1 MSAKDQNI
9 PKVAAINEQL
19 VELRREIG
27 RVAVESGSTSSPAV
41 KAVQAQIAE
50 LTAKLREAEAAQE
63 RIVPKPLNATSTLEA
78 LGRLGRTAKPKR
90 VQPPTQPE
98 LPLFDPAKLEGMPP
112 LDADVGD
119 PMEHDQT
126 YQADK
131 SLKHLR
137 EFHRQLSEQ
146 LVAVNRELTRQAN
159 DAAPELRDEA
169 EALRSKQAEVEAE
182 IEAETKE
189 LKALLQAEKQRKATE
204 LIEADEVGKGG
215 LVKVR
220 HPNRDFFLADLF
232 DYAMKDDGASMEAP
246 IFTLSTKPDLSIWT
260 WTSKDG
266 NKSIKVAPSVLGRAT
281 QHDKDVLIYVVSQLT
296 EALNRGRE
304 DAKHRVV
311 RFTVYDFL
319 VTTNR
324 GVSGDDYQRLQEA
337 FERLRGTSIT
347 TDIKTGG
354 QRVKEG
360 FGIIDRWKIIEK
372 APDDERMIAV
382 EVTLSEW
389 LYNAVSAFEVL
400 TIHPDYFRL
409 RKPLARRLYE
419 LARKHCGHQTSWAIG
434 LELLR
439 EKSGSKSNIKEF
451 RRMVRAIEADDS
463 LPEYR
468 LVLGQDDKVT
478 FYVRDGARLIRGI
491 TKRVSG
497 A

>member
-1 MSAKDQNI
+1 MA
-9 PKVAAINEQL
+9 
-19 VELRREIG
+19 
-27 RVAVESGSTSSPAV
+27 T
-41 KAVQAQIAE
+41 
-50 LTAKLREAEAAQE
+50 
-63 RIVPKPLNATSTLEA
+63 KP
-78 LGRLGRTAKPKR
+78 GK
-90 VQPPTQPE
+90 
-98 LPLFDPAKLEGMPP
+98 FDPDKLEKLNLSALFEQHEPNWM
-112 LDADVGD
+112 DSAD
-119 PMEHDQT
+119 
-126 YQADK
+126 
-131 SLKHLR
+131 HLMALR
-137 EFHRQLSEQ
+137 QWHRQLSEEM
-146 LVAVNRELTRQAN
+146 VATYRELARLAVRNGGDSSEAQALREQIK
-159 DAAPELRDEA
+159 ELQAKRAEA
-169 EALRSKQAEVEAE
+169 EAD
-182 IEAETKE
+182 IEAEAKPYQ
-189 LKALLQAEKQRKATE
+189 ARLQTHQGTAATASPE
-204 LIEADEVGKGG
+204 SLEANGKTGLIR
-215 LVKVR
+215 VR
-220 HPNRDFFLADLF
+220 HPNRDFFLADMF
-232 DYAMKDDGASMEAP
+232 DYALKDDGATMEAP
-246 IFTLSTKPDLSIWT
+246 IFTLSTKPDLSIWQ

-324 GVSGDDYQRLQEA
+324 GVGGDDYERLQEA

-372 APDDERMIAV
+372 APDDERMVAV
-382 EVTLSEW
+382 EITLSEW

-419 LARKHCGHQTSWAIG
+419 LARKHCGHQTSWVIG

-439 EKSGSKSNIKEF
+439 DKSGSKSKIKEF

-468 LVLGQDDKVT
+468 LVLGNDDKVT
-478 FYVRDGARLIRGI
+478 FYVRDGARLSRGI
-491 TKRVSG
+491 TKRISG

>member
-1 MSAKDQNI
+1 MTAEKQSVDAISA
-9 PKVAAINEQL
+9 QL
-19 VELRREIG
+19 VELRRDLG
-27 RVAVESGSTSSPAV
+27 RVAVEHGLDS
-41 KAVQAQIAE
+41 KELKDVQARIAT
-50 LTAKLREAEAAQE
+50 LTAKLKEAEAAKENDVPPPLKPASALDALE
-63 RIVPKPLNATSTLEA
+63 RI
-78 LGRLGRTAKPKR
+78 GRSAKPKR
-90 VQPPTQPE
+90 EQQQTQPE
-98 LPLFDPAKLEGMPP
+98 LPLFDPAKLDGMA

-119 PMEHDQT
+119 PMEHDSI

-146 LVAVNRELTRQAN
+146 LVAVNRELTRQAD
-159 DAAPELRDEA
+159 DAAPALRDEA

-182 IEAETKE
+182 IEAVTKE

-204 LIEADEVGKGG
+204 LIEADEAGKGG

-324 GVSGDDYQRLQEA
+324 GVGGDDYQRLQEA

-419 LARKHCGHQTSWAIG
+419 LARKHCGHQTSWVIG

-439 EKSGSKSNIKEF
+439 DKSGSKSNIKEF

-468 LVLGQDDKVT
+468 LVVGSNDKVT

>member
-1 MSAKDQNI
+1 MTAEKQSVDAISA
-9 PKVAAINEQL
+9 QL
-19 VELRREIG
+19 VELRRDLG
-27 RVAVESGSTSSPAV
+27 RVAVEHGLDS
-41 KAVQAQIAE
+41 KELKDVQARIAT
-50 LTAKLREAEAAQE
+50 LTAKLKEAEAAKENDVPPPLKPASALDALE
-63 RIVPKPLNATSTLEA
+63 RI
-78 LGRLGRTAKPKR
+78 GRSAKPKR
-90 VQPPTQPE
+90 QQQQTQPE
-98 LPLFDPAKLEGMPP
+98 LPLFDPAKLDGMA

-119 PMEHDQT
+119 PMEHDPI

-146 LVAVNRELTRQAN
+146 LVAVNRELTRQAD
-159 DAAPELRDEA
+159 DAAPALRDEA

-182 IEAETKE
+182 IEAVTKE

-204 LIEADEVGKGG
+204 LIEADEAGKGG

-324 GVSGDDYQRLQEA
+324 GVGGDDYQRLQEA

-419 LARKHCGHQTSWAIG
+419 LARKHCGHQTSWVIG

-439 EKSGSKSNIKEF
+439 DKSGSKSNIKEF

-468 LVLGQDDKVT
+468 LVVGSNDKVT

>member
-1 MSAKDQNI
+1 MTAEKQSVDAISA
-9 PKVAAINEQL
+9 QL
-19 VELRREIG
+19 VELRRDLG
-27 RVAVESGSTSSPAV
+27 RVAVEHGLDS
-41 KAVQAQIAE
+41 KELKDVQARIAT
-50 LTAKLREAEAAQE
+50 LTAKLKEAEAAKENDVPPPLKPASALDALE
-63 RIVPKPLNATSTLEA
+63 RI
-78 LGRLGRTAKPKR
+78 GRSAKPKR
-90 VQPPTQPE
+90 QQQQTQPE
-98 LPLFDPAKLEGMPP
+98 LPLFDPAKLDGMA

-119 PMEHDQT
+119 PMEHDPI

-146 LVAVNRELTRQAN
+146 LVAVNRELTRQAD
-159 DAAPELRDEA
+159 DAAPALRDEA
-169 EALRSKQAEVEAE
+169 EALRSKQAEVEAD
-182 IEAETKE
+182 IEAVTKE

-204 LIEADEVGKGG
+204 LIEADEAGKGG

-324 GVSGDDYQRLQEA
+324 GVGGDDYQRLQEA

-419 LARKHCGHQTSWAIG
+419 LARKHCGHQTSWVIG

-439 EKSGSKSNIKEF
+439 DKSGSKSNIKEF

-468 LVLGQDDKVT
+468 LVVGSNDKVT

>member
-1 MSAKDQNI
+1 MATKTGKIEQEKIEKLNLSA
-9 PKVAAINEQL
+9 
-19 VELRREIG
+19 
-27 RVAVESGSTSSPAV
+27 
-41 KAVQAQIAE
+41 
-50 LTAKLREAEAAQE
+50 
-63 RIVPKPLNATSTLEA
+63 
-78 LGRLGRTAKPKR
+78 
-90 VQPPTQPE
+90 
-98 LPLFDPAKLEGMPP
+98 LFDQHEPNWMDSE
-112 LDADVGD
+112 D
-119 PMEHDQT
+119 
-126 YQADK
+126 
-131 SLKHLR
+131 HLMALR
-137 EFHRQLSEQ
+137 QWHRQLSEEM
-146 LVAVNRELTRQAN
+146 VATYRELARLAVRNGGDSSEAQALREQIK
-159 DAAPELRDEA
+159 ELQAKRAEA
-169 EALRSKQAEVEAE
+169 EAD
-182 IEAETKE
+182 IEAEAKPYQ
-189 LKALLQAEKQRKATE
+189 ARLQTHQGTAATASPE
-204 LIEADEVGKGG
+204 SLEANGKTGLIR
-215 LVKVR
+215 VR
-220 HPNRDFFLADLF
+220 HPNRDFFLADMF
-232 DYAMKDDGASMEAP
+232 DYALKDDGATMEAP
-246 IFTLSTKPDLSIWT
+246 IFTLSTKPDLSIWQ

-324 GVSGDDYQRLQEA
+324 GVGGDDYERLQEA

-372 APDDERMIAV
+372 APDDERMVAV

-419 LARKHCGHQTSWAIG
+419 LARKHCGHQTSWVIG

-439 EKSGSKSNIKEF
+439 DKSGSKSKIKEF

-468 LVLGQDDKVT
+468 LVLGNDDKVT
-478 FYVRDGARLIRGI
+478 FYVRDGARLSRGI
-491 TKRVSG
+491 TKRISG